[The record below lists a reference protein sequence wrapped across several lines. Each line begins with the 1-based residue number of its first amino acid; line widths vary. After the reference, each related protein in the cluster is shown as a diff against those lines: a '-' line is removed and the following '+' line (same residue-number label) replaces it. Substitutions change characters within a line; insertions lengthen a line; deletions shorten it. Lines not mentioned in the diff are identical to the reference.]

1 MRVAREG
8 SATGLGSFLSAASF
22 LVPPRLDDPAGLEHA
37 PFGCWLL
44 GALRPATVVDL
55 APGSFYLALCR
66 AAETGGADAR
76 LYAVGPA
83 AGALARWNR
92 PYAAFS
98 TLLPADPVEA
108 ASGFEDESV
117 DVLRLRGARELYAA
131 WLPKLS
137 RRAVLLL
144 EGTNAR
150 DGDARDL
157 WRELAPVQP
166 HFEFVHGGGLG
177 VVAAGEAPEELRAL
191 LELDEG
197 GGAGLVRLAYER
209 LGSALRDRGTA
220 ERSDPDA
227 SARAARLEAEL
238 QWAYDNLV
246 ARAEDA
252 GRLHD
257 RLVEIESSTTWRLTQ
272 RPRAFLARHE
282 TLRRLLRLALGSAW
296 RALRRAARR
305 RRRGEAAFDPDVG
318 YERWVALYDTLG
330 KGERLAMAAHARAL
344 ESQPLISVLLPVCDP
359 PAELLRAAIESVRDQ
374 VYDRWELCVA
384 DDASRSPAVHELLEE
399 AAADPRVKVVRRERR
414 GGIAAASNDAAALA
428 TGDYVGLLDHDDVLR
443 PHALLLVA
451 DELARHPDAVLVYSD
466 EDKLDADGNRCEHH
480 FKPDWNPALILCQN
494 YVAHFTV
501 VRRERLVE
509 VGGFRSEYDGSQDWD
524 LVLRATEGQPPERIR
539 HVPHVLY
546 HWRKTERSTAQRG
559 EAKPEAVDA
568 GRRAVEDAL
577 ARAGASATVSTVHG
591 AYQRVR
597 YAVPSPAPRVD
608 VVMPTACKLEL
619 LEPCLEGLLSKTAYD
634 GLRVT
639 LVVSSIRF
647 EVPAQ
652 ARFLERI
659 REDERVRLHVYE
671 DRPFNYSWLNNTAA
685 AELDAPLLLLMND
698 DMLVIQEDWL
708 EVMVGHAL
716 QDRVGA
722 VGAKLYYPTEQIQ
735 HAGVIVGGGGIAAHN
750 HQHLPR
756 PDPGYHA
763 RAWLS
768 QDLSC
773 VTAAVTLLRR
783 EAFEQVGGFDE
794 QLAVAFNDVDLCLRL
809 VDAGWRVV
817 WTPDAELYHRESVS
831 VGRHNSPE
839 RREEFEYEERLMVR
853 RWGERL
859 LADPHYNPNL
869 SLRDLNRPS
878 FPPRVDYPWRRG
890 LPGREAEGRRS
901 R

>member
-1 MRVAREG
+1 LRAGQHPRLPAFPGVRRLRRAGACGLGDAARAVRVRRVPGRVRPPLRRRARAAARARVPARARGADRVPGAAHARQPRPGRGPRRGLGRTGGLGRARPLLRPLPDGRRTMRVAREG

-344 ESQPLISVLLPVCDP
+344 ESQ
-359 PAELLRAAIESVRDQ
+359 
-374 VYDRWELCVA
+374 
-384 DDASRSPAVHELLEE
+384 
-399 AAADPRVKVVRRERR
+399 
-414 GGIAAASNDAAALA
+414 
-428 TGDYVGLLDHDDVLR
+428 
-443 PHALLLVA
+443 
-451 DELARHPDAVLVYSD
+451 
-466 EDKLDADGNRCEHH
+466 
-480 FKPDWNPALILCQN
+480 
-494 YVAHFTV
+494 
-501 VRRERLVE
+501 
-509 VGGFRSEYDGSQDWD
+509 
-524 LVLRATEGQPPERIR
+524 
-539 HVPHVLY
+539 
-546 HWRKTERSTAQRG
+546 
-559 EAKPEAVDA
+559 
-568 GRRAVEDAL
+568 
-577 ARAGASATVSTVHG
+577 
-591 AYQRVR
+591 
-597 YAVPSPAPRVD
+597 
-608 VVMPTACKLEL
+608 
-619 LEPCLEGLLSKTAYD
+619 
-634 GLRVT
+634 
-639 LVVSSIRF
+639 
-647 EVPAQ
+647 
-652 ARFLERI
+652 
-659 REDERVRLHVYE
+659 
-671 DRPFNYSWLNNTAA
+671 
-685 AELDAPLLLLMND
+685 
-698 DMLVIQEDWL
+698 
-708 EVMVGHAL
+708 
-716 QDRVGA
+716 
-722 VGAKLYYPTEQIQ
+722 
-735 HAGVIVGGGGIAAHN
+735 
-750 HQHLPR
+750 
-756 PDPGYHA
+756 
-763 RAWLS
+763 
-768 QDLSC
+768 
-773 VTAAVTLLRR
+773 
-783 EAFEQVGGFDE
+783 
-794 QLAVAFNDVDLCLRL
+794 
-809 VDAGWRVV
+809 
-817 WTPDAELYHRESVS
+817 
-831 VGRHNSPE
+831 
-839 RREEFEYEERLMVR
+839 
-853 RWGERL
+853 
-859 LADPHYNPNL
+859 
-869 SLRDLNRPS
+869 
-878 FPPRVDYPWRRG
+878 
-890 LPGREAEGRRS
+890 
-901 R
+901 